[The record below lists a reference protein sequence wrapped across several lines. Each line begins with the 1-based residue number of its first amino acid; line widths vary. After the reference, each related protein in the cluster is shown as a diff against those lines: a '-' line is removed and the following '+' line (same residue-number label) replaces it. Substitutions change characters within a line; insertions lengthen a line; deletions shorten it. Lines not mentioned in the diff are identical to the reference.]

1 MVAIKAKFRLS
12 MPPGPAYNWLCVVH
26 SVAEI
31 LAHAARYRAAQLSP
45 SSLPVAHASVT
56 RKKRPGDE
64 LKASE
69 KEGFEKIKRVDPFLG
84 EVLGSTT
91 SRELQGNVLPDA
103 SLPASPETHS
113 FDTPMKAPDVFP
125 PAPLPEVSTVTQSNL
140 SVPDFPTQKIA
151 VQLGVALQPKPLSPD
166 VLPVSNLSCYTL
178 SSYSPTQV
186 YS

>member
-1 MVAIKAKFRLS
+1 

-45 SSLPVAHASVT
+45 SSLSTAHASVT

-69 KEGFEKIKRVDPFLG
+69 KEKIKPVDAFLSEG
-84 EVLGSTT
+84 LGSTT
-91 SRELQGNVLPDA
+91 SRELQGNVVLDA
-103 SLPASPETHS
+103 SLPASPKTQL
-113 FDTPMKAPDVFP
+113 FDTPPIPMKAIDVFP
-125 PAPLPEVSTVTQSNL
+125 PSPLPEVSTVTQSSPPLPN
-140 SVPDFPTQKIA
+140 FPTQKIA
-151 VQLGVALQPKPLSPD
+151 VQPSMALPKLLSPD
-166 VLPVSNLSCYTL
+166 DLPVSKLSCYTL

>member
-1 MVAIKAKFRLS
+1 

-45 SSLPVAHASVT
+45 SSLSTAHASLT
-56 RKKRPGDE
+56 RKKRPVDE

-69 KEGFEKIKRVDPFLG
+69 RERFEQIKRVDTFLG
-84 EVLGSTT
+84 EAPGSTT
-91 SRELQGNVLPDA
+91 SRELQGNVVPDA
-103 SLPASPETHS
+103 SLPASPKTQS
-113 FDTPMKAPDVFP
+113 FDTPAIPMKAPDVFP
-125 PAPLPEVSTVTQSNL
+125 PAPQPEVSTITQSSPPL
-140 SVPDFPTQKIA
+140 ADFPPQKFAVRPGIA
-151 VQLGVALQPKPLSPD
+151 LPKPLSSD
-166 VLPVSNLSCYTL
+166 VLPVSMLSCYTL

>member
-1 MVAIKAKFRLS
+1 MVAIKAKFKLS

-69 KEGFEKIKRVDPFLG
+69 KEVKKRVDAFSG

-91 SRELQGNVLPDA
+91 SRELLPDA

-113 FDTPMKAPDVFP
+113 FDTPMKALDVFP
-125 PAPLPEVSTVTQSNL
+125 PAPLPKVPTVTQSNL
-140 SVPDFPTQKIA
+140 SVPDFPTQKFA
-151 VQLGVALQPKPLSPD
+151 VQPGVALLPKPLSPD

>member
-1 MVAIKAKFRLS
+1 

-31 LAHAARYRAAQLSP
+31 LAHAGRYRAAQITP
-45 SSLPVAHASVT
+45 SSLSAGHASVT

-69 KEGFEKIKRVDPFLG
+69 KEGFEKIKRVDTFLG
-84 EVLGSTT
+84 EIPGSTT
-91 SRELQGNVLPDA
+91 SRELQGNVVPDA
-103 SLPASPETHS
+103 SLPASTETHS
-113 FDTPMKAPDVFP
+113 FDTPPNSMKAPNVFP
-125 PAPLPEVSTVTQSNL
+125 PALLSEVSTVTQSSL
-140 SVPDFPTQKIA
+140 SLPDFLTQKFA
-151 VQLGVALQPKPLSPD
+151 VQPGIALPKPLSPHILS
-166 VLPVSNLSCYTL
+166 VSLPSCYTL

>member
-1 MVAIKAKFRLS
+1 

-45 SSLPVAHASVT
+45 SSLSTAHASVT
-56 RKKRPGDE
+56 RKKRPVDE

-69 KEGFEKIKRVDPFLG
+69 REGFEKIKRVDTFLG
-84 EVLGSTT
+84 EVPGSTT
-91 SRELQGNVLPDA
+91 SRELQGNVVPDA

-113 FDTPMKAPDVFP
+113 FDIPPIPMKAPNVFP
-125 PAPLPEVSTVTQSNL
+125 PAPLPEVSTVAQSSL
-140 SVPDFPTQKIA
+140 SLPDFPAQKFA
-151 VQLGVALQPKPLSPD
+151 VQPGMALPKPLFPD
-166 VLPVSNLSCYTL
+166 VLPVRMLSCNTL

-186 YS
+186 FS